1 MTFTPPDILILLI
14 LAFFTINGFRH
25 GFIDEVGRILGM
37 VGGFMGAQRYHD
49 DLMPYLELYFTNP
62 NVLLVVSYLAVFFVV
77 VVIINLIAIV
87 LRKFFELI
95 LLGWLNRLL
104 GSLLGLIKGILVV
117 SLIIFVMQAVPSEIR
132 EKLEQDSVMYQI
144 CDNVKDKVI
153 STIQIE
159 PELDQLQEK
168 INDLSKEKTIQEILE
183 QQPVNP

>member
-25 GFIDEVGRILGM
+25 GFIDEAGRILAM
-37 VGGFMGAQRYHD
+37 ICGFMGAQRYHH

-62 NVLLVVSYLAVFFVV
+62 NVLKIVSYLAVFFVV
-77 VVIINLIAIV
+77 VVIINIIVIV

-117 SLIIFVMQAVPSEIR
+117 SLIILVMQIIPAEIR

-144 CDNVKDKVI
+144 CDNVKDRLIKSIHLEDEVDEI
-153 STIQIE
+153 
-159 PELDQLQEK
+159 
-168 INDLSKEKTIQEILE
+168 KEKVYEFSDEKNIQKIQKKLN
-183 QQPVNP
+183 NP